1 LKALISAAVELCLL
15 RLGPQHLPVSSALL
29 GVLLLLNL
37 LVQIMAQMPMSG
49 EFPIVL
55 LRALFPLGLMLAVLY
70 GALKLA
76 SKLGRFNQTAIALLL
91 SGLLL
96 DLLALPLFSWYQRT
110 QSVESGLLMLILLFW
125 GIVVIG
131 HIIRHAFDINLG
143 LGVAASVLYT
153 LVSLNLA
160 NWLFPVAA

>member
-1 LKALISAAVELCLL
+1 L
-15 RLGPQHLPVSSALL
+15 Q
-29 GVLLLLNL
+29 
-37 LVQIMAQMPMSG
+37 
-49 EFPIVL
+49 
-55 LRALFPLGLMLAVLY
+55 LA
-70 GALKLA
+70 G
-76 SKLGRFNQTAIALLL
+76 KLGRFNQTAIALLL

-96 DLLALPLFSWYQRT
+96 DLLALPLVSWYQRT